1 MKAVTDYFI
10 NLNSITKMV
19 SEPSNSKLQ
28 QNKSQLKSNDQS
40 GEEILRFG
48 FWDLFVIWDF

>member
-1 MKAVTDYFI
+1 
-10 NLNSITKMV
+10 MV

>member
-1 MKAVTDYFI
+1 
-10 NLNSITKMV
+10 MV

-48 FWDLFVIWDF
+48 FWYLFVIWDF